1 MKDQREAD
9 GPLGGLEDRERLVKR
24 SHTSPPPIAL
34 PSSVAVSSLS
44 AGRLMLGR
52 KSGAELTDSSIRHFR
67 ELDRHVQHVLCSQIM
82 SDLVRRKISISSAF
96 YFYL

>member
-9 GPLGGLEDRERLVKR
+9 GSLGGLEDRERLVKR

-34 PSSVAVSSLS
+34 PSSVAASSPP
-44 AGRLMLGR
+44 AGHLMLGR

-67 ELDRHVQHVLCSQIM
+67 ELDRHVLHVLCSQIM
-82 SDLVRRKISISSAF
+82 SDLITRKIRIISPF

>member
-9 GPLGGLEDRERLVKR
+9 GSLGGLEDGERLIKR

-34 PSSVAVSSLS
+34 PSSSPP

-67 ELDRHVQHVLCSQIM
+67 ELDRHVQHVLCPQIM
-82 SDLVRRKISISSAF
+82 SDLIRRKISISGAF